1 MATKRQTEP
10 TPARELT
17 PAQLTALG
25 ALAAGQSDAGA
36 AEAAGVDAAQVA
48 AWRDSDALF
57 AAILNR
63 RRAGQWEE
71 QSDRLRGLIPRAVDT
86 LGACLDCEDPKT
98 ALAAARVI
106 LTGAGLLGGD
116 LRPSGPIVAEKI
128 ELDWHNARHVSRLDR
143 MLAEGF

>member
-1 MATKRQTEP
+1 MAAKRQTEP

-25 ALAAGQSDAGA
+25 ALAAGQSDGQA

-57 AAILNR
+57 AATLNR

-71 QSDRLRGLIPRAVDT
+71 QGDRLRGLIPRAVDA
-86 LGACLDCEDPKT
+86 LGACLDSEDPKT

-116 LRPSGPIVAEKI
+116 LRPGGPIVAEKV
-128 ELDWHNARHVSRLDR
+128 ELAWRSERRVSALERMTDDWL
-143 MLAEGF
+143 